1 MIKTEKQY
9 NAIIER
15 VEELL
20 KGSKNIEDV
29 NTKGYIELN
38 LLSDMVA
45 DYEEANYP
53 VPLPSLI
60 EAIKLRMYELN
71 LNQVKLSNLLGVST
85 SRISEYLTGKSEP
98 PLKIAKTISVKL
110 NIDPTIVLGVS

>member
-1 MIKTEKQY
+1 MIRTEKQY

-20 KGSKNIEDV
+20 QDANNIENT

-45 DYEEANYP
+45 DYEETNYP

-60 EAIKLRMYELN
+60 EAIKLKMYELN

-85 SRISEYLTGKSEP
+85 SRVSEYLTGKSEP
-98 PLKIAKTISVKL
+98 PLNVARNISVKL
-110 NIDPTIVLGVS
+110 DIDASIVLGV